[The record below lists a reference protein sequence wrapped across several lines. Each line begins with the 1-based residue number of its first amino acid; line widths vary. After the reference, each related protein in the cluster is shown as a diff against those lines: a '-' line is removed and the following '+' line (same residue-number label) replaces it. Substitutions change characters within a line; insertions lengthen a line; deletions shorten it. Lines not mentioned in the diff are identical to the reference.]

1 MSILNKL
8 FGGSSDEKEL
18 PTFWKRLNDESDL
31 EEAIEKSKE
40 NKVVIFKHSTRCIIS
55 KTVLKNFENEVK
67 NSDKKVDFYFLD
79 LLANRGISNK
89 IAERFDVTHQS
100 PQILILEN
108 GVSVKDASHQAIS
121 LDLV

>member
-8 FGGSSDEKEL
+8 FGASSDEKEL
-18 PTFWKRLNDESDL
+18 PTFWKRLNDENDL

-67 NSDKKVDFYFLD
+67 NSDKKVDLYFLD
-79 LLANRGISNK
+79 LLANRGLSNK

>member
-18 PTFWKRLNDESDL
+18 PTFWKRLNDENDL

-67 NSDKKVDFYFLD
+67 NSDKKVDLYFLD
-79 LLANRGISNK
+79 LLANRGLSNK

>member
-8 FGGSSDEKEL
+8 FGASSDEKEL
-18 PTFWKRLNDESDL
+18 PTFWKRLNDENDL

>member
-18 PTFWKRLNDESDL
+18 PTFWKRLNDENDL

-79 LLANRGISNK
+79 LLANRGLSNK

>member
-8 FGGSSDEKEL
+8 FGASSDEKEL
-18 PTFWKRLNDESDL
+18 PTFWKRLNDENDL

-79 LLANRGISNK
+79 LLANRGLSNK

>member
-8 FGGSSDEKEL
+8 FGGSSDKKEL

-31 EEAIEKSKE
+31 EKAIEKSKE

-79 LLANRGISNK
+79 LLANRGLSNK

>member
-18 PTFWKRLNDESDL
+18 PTFWKRLNDENDL

-79 LLANRGISNK
+79 LLANRGLSNK

-108 GVSVKDASHQAIS
+108 GVSVKNASHQAIS